1 MRQVILAFIIGFTV
15 TACTERAVRN
25 GGTSALE
32 RRCEPVLA
40 EILQIQDLRLLNNH
54 ALNHKRAEGVLT
66 PDDVESW
73 KTVEE
78 ELGSRVNHLYNVAD
92 RRKCFDGVEQM
103 FLTFS

>member
-1 MRQVILAFIIGFTV
+1 MREIVLAFIIGFSV

-25 GGTSALE
+25 GPNSALE
-32 RRCEPVLA
+32 RRCEPVLT
-40 EILQIQDLRLLNNH
+40 EILQVQDLRMLNNQ
-54 ALNHKRAEGVLT
+54 ALSHKRSEGVLT

-73 KTVEE
+73 KIVEQ
-78 ELGSRVNHLYNVAD
+78 ELGSRVNHLYSVAD

>member
-1 MRQVILAFIIGFTV
+1 MREVILAFIIGFTV
-15 TACTERAVRN
+15 TACAERTVRS

-40 EILQIQDLRLLNNH
+40 EILQIQDLRMLNNQV
-54 ALNHKRAEGVLT
+54 LSHKRGEGTLT
-66 PDDVESW
+66 PDDIESW
-73 KTVEE
+73 KIVEQ
-78 ELGSRVNHLYNVAD
+78 ELGSRVNHLYTVAD

>member
-1 MRQVILAFIIGFTV
+1 MREIIYAFIIGFMM
-15 TACTERAVRN
+15 TACSQHHTGMTA
-25 GGTSALE
+25 AKQ
-32 RRCEPVLA
+32 RRCEPVLI
-40 EILQIQDLRLLNNH
+40 EILQVQDLRALNNH
-54 ALNHKRAEGVLT
+54 ALQHKRAEGVLT

>member
-1 MRQVILAFIIGFTV
+1 MREVILAFIIGFAV
-15 TACTERAVRN
+15 TACTERAVRS

-32 RRCEPVLA
+32 RRCEPVLT
-40 EILQIQDLRLLNNH
+40 EILQIQDLRMLNNQV
-54 ALNHKRAEGVLT
+54 LNHKRVDGVLT

-73 KTVEE
+73 KIVEE

-92 RRKCFDGVEQM
+92 RRKCVDGVEQM